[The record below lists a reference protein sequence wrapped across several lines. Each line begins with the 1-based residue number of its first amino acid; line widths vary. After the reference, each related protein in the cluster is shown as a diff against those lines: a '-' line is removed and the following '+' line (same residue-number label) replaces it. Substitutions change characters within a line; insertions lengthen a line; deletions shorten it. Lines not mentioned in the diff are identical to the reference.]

1 MKTFEEFIEEGLNGK
16 NLQNAVFGK
25 TNADIKKSL
34 PKFKRRTDLVHAPGF
49 GMVTPAQLAKLKADG
64 TVK

>member
-34 PKFKRRTDLVHAPGF
+34 PKFKRRTDLVHAP
-49 GMVTPAQLAKLKADG
+49 
-64 TVK
+64 